1 MVTKDSGIGISFLI
15 VYVAAWLLNHAH
27 QVSSDICGSG
37 DSSTVTKGSG
47 IGSSFLIVYVAWL
60 LDYAY
65 QVSVILCG

>member
-37 DSSTVTKGSG
+37 DPSTVTKGSG
-47 IGSSFLIVYVAWL
+47 IGSSFLIVTL
-60 LDYAY
+60 LL
-65 QVSVILCG
+65 VIRPCTLGFQ